1 MPTPPP
7 HEDVFDPTA
16 DPRHKPPAELP
27 GADPVVPRPRD
38 LDPAA
43 PPPPDEPA
51 ITHPGTSTPTKPVN
65 APG

>member
-1 MPTPPP
+1 MPNPPI

-27 GADPVVPRPRD
+27 GADPDVPRPRD

-43 PPPPDEPA
+43 PPAPDEPVV
-51 ITHPGTSTPTKPVN
+51 TRPGPSTTAKP
-65 APG
+65 AEQPG